1 MISFR
6 EDGKI
11 SNGGSSNIRRTNRDC
26 AEGGRGKSR
35 PGKRLRILCVG
46 RGVVRPIG
54 ILLSMGKKLRIFALL
69 FLVLFGGGAFA
80 AAKGYQLGPGDT
92 VKISVYQNPDMT
104 VETRISDVGSV
115 TFPLLGPVE
124 IGGLTPAQAEI
135 RIAALLKSGGFVPRA
150 QVTVLITQ
158 FRSRQVS
165 VLGQVN
171 HPGRFAIEDPVMRL
185 TDALA
190 IAGGIAP
197 TGAETVTVIRGSDS
211 GERIEID
218 LLGLF
223 DSASQAKNIE
233 LGNGDT
239 VFVPRIPVFYIYGEV
254 QKPGAY
260 RLEKKMTVMQAV
272 SLASGLT
279 QRGSEKNLRIARR
292 NASGAAK
299 TFNVGMED
307 LVLQDDVIYVK
318 ESMF

>member
-1 MISFR
+1 MTI
-6 EDGKI
+6 
-11 SNGGSSNIRRTNRDC
+11 
-26 AEGGRGKSR
+26 A
-35 PGKRLRILCVG
+35 CVG
-46 RGVVRPIG
+46 RGAARPIG
-54 ILLSMGKKLRIFALL
+54 ILLSMCKKPKIFALV
-69 FLVLFGGGAFA
+69 FLVLVSGAAFA
-80 AAKGYQLGPGDT
+80 AAKGYLLGPGDT

-124 IGGLTPAQAEI
+124 IGSLTAAQAEI

-150 QVTVLITQ
+150 QVTVLVTQ

-211 GERIEID
+211 SERVEID

-279 QRGSEKNLRIARR
+279 QRGSEKNLRVARR
-292 NASGAAK
+292 NAAGAAK
-299 TFNVGMED
+299 SFNVGMED
-307 LVLQDDVIYVK
+307 FVLQDDVIYVK

>member
-1 MISFR
+1 MTILCVGHGAFR
-6 EDGKI
+6 PIGI
-11 SNGGSSNIRRTNRDC
+11 FLSV
-26 AEGGRGKSR
+26 
-35 PGKRLRILCVG
+35 GKRLRIFALVFLA
-46 RGVVRPIG
+46 
-54 ILLSMGKKLRIFALL
+54 LLSGA
-69 FLVLFGGGAFA
+69 AFA
-80 AAKGYQLGPGDT
+80 AAKGYVLGPGDT

-211 GERIEID
+211 SERIEID

-223 DSASQAKNIE
+223 DSTSQAKNIE

-292 NASGAAK
+292 NAAGAAK

-307 LVLQDDVIYVK
+307 FVLQDDVIYVK